1 MIDYS
6 LATALTGV
14 LENAFNRA
22 LQYDPGTQHKLPSLA
37 GQKLGVV
44 ITDLNCALFL
54 TTNEQ
59 SVSITLVPDTEL
71 NDIHHDARVEG
82 TLSDLA
88 TLLLTDQYSHSLSKA
103 TITISGNTRLIS
115 EYQDVFS
122 DIEIDWEEA
131 LVEKFGVV
139 IGHQFA
145 EQIRQLFEWGNAQ
158 SKTLSKKLP
167 EYITEELQLLPTKTE
182 FDIFAQ
188 EIDILRSG
196 SERLEARLNKTLK
209 RREKSD

>member
-6 LATALTGV
+6 LATALTAV
-14 LENAFNRA
+14 LENALNRA
-22 LQYDPGTQHKLPSLA
+22 LQYDPGTQHKFQSLA
-37 GQKLGVV
+37 GQKLGIV
-44 ITDLNCALFL
+44 ISDFNCALFL

-59 SVSITLVPDTEL
+59 LVSITIVPDTEL
-71 NDIHHDARVEG
+71 DGIHHDARVEG

-103 TITISGNTRLIS
+103 TVTISGNTRLIS

-131 LVEKFGVV
+131 LIEKFGTV
-139 IGHQFA
+139 IGHQLA
-145 EQIRQLFEWGNAQ
+145 EQIRLFVGWGTAQ

-167 EYITEELQLLPTKTE
+167 EYITEELQLLPTKIE
-182 FDIFAQ
+182 FEILAQ

-196 SERLEARLNKTLK
+196 SERLEARLNKILK
-209 RREKSD
+209 IREKSD